1 MSPLPAHSPSPV
13 FLPGLLN
20 GHTALVSGGG
30 TGIGLAIARQ
40 LGQLGARVALCA
52 KNMGE
57 LEVASEQLRGEGI
70 ASQPFF
76 VDIRD
81 EEAVAALF
89 TQLAETGWAPDLLVN
104 NAGGQFACPAL
115 QISPNGFRAVVDL
128 NLTGTW
134 LMSVA
139 FARQFVAAGRAGGA
153 IVSIVLAQDAGMPG
167 MVHAAAARSGVANM
181 MKTLAYE
188 WGPLGIT
195 ANAVAPGTVD
205 TPALARYDRASLD
218 ATAARLP
225 IARMARPEEV
235 AQAVAYLVSP
245 AARFITGTT
254 LQIDG
259 GEHLVGV
266 QPQQAAGR

>member
-1 MSPLPAHSPSPV
+1 MKSPTPQIFQPA
-13 FLPGLLN
+13 LLA
-20 GHTALVSGGG
+20 GQTAVISGGG

-40 LGQLGARVALCA
+40 LGSIGARVALCA
-52 KNMGE
+52 KDVDE
-57 LEVASEQLRGEGI
+57 LAAAAARLRDEGI
-70 ASQPFF
+70 DARPFF
-76 VDIRD
+76 VNIRD
-81 EEAVAALF
+81 EAAVAALF
-89 TQLAETGWAPDLLVN
+89 EQLTECGWPADILVN
-104 NAGGQFACPAL
+104 NAGGQFASPAL
-115 QISPNGFRAVVDL
+115 DISANGFRAVVDL
-128 NLTGTW
+128 NLTGSW

-139 FARQFVAAGRAGGA
+139 FARQFIAAGKRSGS
-153 IVSIVLAQDAGMPG
+153 IVSIVLAQESGIPG

-188 WGPLGIT
+188 WGPLGLT
-195 ANAVAPGTVD
+195 ANAIAPGTVD
-205 TPALARYDRASLD
+205 TEALARYDRSTLD

-225 IARMARPEEV
+225 IARMAQREEV

-266 QPQQAAGR
+266 QPQATAK

>member
-1 MSPLPAHSPSPV
+1 MNTSSSQI
-13 FLPGLLN
+13 FQSGLLH
-20 GHTALVSGGG
+20 GQTAVITGGG
-30 TGIGLAIARQ
+30 TGIGFAIARQ
-40 LGQLGARVALCA
+40 LGQLGARIAICA
-52 KNMGE
+52 KNMDE
-57 LEVASEQLRGEGI
+57 LAAAAETLRTEGI
-70 ASQPFF
+70 DARHFF
-76 VDIRD
+76 VNIRD
-81 EEAVAALF
+81 EATIATLFADLAAAAW
-89 TQLAETGWAPDLLVN
+89 QPDILIN
-104 NAGGQFACPAL
+104 NAGGQFAGPAL
-115 QISPNGFRAVVDL
+115 DISANGFRAVVDL
-128 NLTGTW
+128 NLTGSW

-139 FARQFVAAGRAGGA
+139 FARQFAAAGKRSGS
-153 IVSIVLAQDAGMPG
+153 IVSIVLAQESGIPG

-188 WGPLGIT
+188 WGPLGMT

-205 TPALARYDRASLD
+205 TEALARYDRRSLD

-225 IARMARPEEV
+225 IPRMAQREEV

-266 QPQQAAGR
+266 QPQVAAG